1 MDRIWQLATSDVQE
15 ADALQKALKIPTP
28 IIHILTQRGI
38 KTYEQANVFF
48 RPQLS
53 QLHDPFLMK
62 DMQAAVD
69 CLVEAIST
77 NKKIMIYGDY
87 DVDGT
92 TSVGVMYQFLQ
103 HFTSNLLFYIPN
115 RFAEGYGVSQIGID
129 YAFAQKVDV
138 LITLDCGIKSVEIL
152 SKAQANGMQV
162 IVCDHHQPDEKVPSI
177 TAILN
182 PKQKDCDYPFKEL
195 CGCGVGY
202 KLMCAVEKTIADEQ
216 HFCNEFLDLV
226 ATAIAADIVP
236 IIDENRILA
245 YYGLLKAN
253 TKPCAA
259 IQALQQI
266 ADVQKA
272 FTISDLVFIVAPRV
286 NAAGRMEDGSLAV
299 ELFISTQ
306 VEQAKLL
313 AQKMHINNEDRRETD
328 KEMTAEASIL
338 LQQLPANQKATILY
352 QAHWH
357 SGVVGIVA
365 SRMIEQKYQPTIIL
379 TESNGFLKGSARSI
393 PGLNLFE
400 ALHQC
405 ADLLENFGGHYFA
418 AGLTLA
424 PKNLAA
430 FTEQFNSIVSNTLQ
444 ANDFIPKVH
453 IDSELTLDYLQEKF
467 YNIIEQMEPFG
478 PHNLRP
484 VFIAKNV
491 NNHRGQCA
499 VVKEKHLRLVIEQN
513 GIVAKGIAF
522 GMAHLYPIVAEGIPF
537 DICFTIEKNTWNNAT
552 NIEMKVVDI
561 HAASQA

>member
-1 MDRIWQLATSDVQE
+1 MDKIWVLAKRNAQDV
-15 ADALQKALKIPTP
+15 DALQSELKIPTP
-28 IIHILTQRGI
+28 LINILTQRGI
-38 KTYEQANVFF
+38 TTFEKANIFF

-53 QLHDPFLMK
+53 QLHNPFLMK
-62 DMQAAVD
+62 DMQPAVD
-69 CLVEAIST
+69 CVVEAISS

-103 HFTSNLLFYIPN
+103 HFTKNIIFYIPN

-129 YAFAQKVDV
+129 YAFAQNVDV
-138 LITLDCGIKSVEIL
+138 LITLDCGIKSVALL
-152 SKAQANGMQV
+152 SDAQAKGIKV
-162 IVCDHHQPDEKVPSI
+162 IVCDHHQPDDIVPNI

-182 PKQKDCDYPFKEL
+182 PKQKDCPYPFKEL

-202 KLMCAVEKTIADEQ
+202 KLMCAIEQTLTDEQ
-216 HFCNEFLDLV
+216 HYCNEFLDLV

-236 IIDENRILA
+236 IVDENRVLA

-253 TKPCAA
+253 SEPCPA

-272 FTISDLVFIVAPRV
+272 FTITDLVFIVAPRV

-299 ELFISTQ
+299 ELFISKD
-306 VEQAKLL
+306 VAQAKLL

-328 KEMTAEASIL
+328 KEMTAEASIML
-338 LQQLPANQKATILY
+338 HQLPAHQKATVLY
-352 QAHWH
+352 QSHWH

-393 PGLNLFE
+393 PGLNLFD
-400 ALHQC
+400 ALNQC
-405 ADLLENFGGHYFA
+405 SGLLENFGGHYFA
-418 AGLTLA
+418 AGLTLQE
-424 PKNLAA
+424 KNLTP
-430 FTEQFNSIVSNTLQ
+430 FITQFNNIVSSTLQ
-444 ANDFIPKVH
+444 PDDFIPKVH

-467 YNIIEQMEPFG
+467 YNIVQQMEPFG
-478 PHNLRP
+478 PQNLRP
-484 VFIAKNV
+484 IFVAKNV
-491 NNHRGQCA
+491 ANYRNSCA
-499 VVKEKHLRLVIEQN
+499 IVKEKHLRLVIEQN
-513 GIVAKGIAF
+513 GIIAKGIAF
-522 GMAHLYPIVAEGIPF
+522 GMAHLYPIVASEKPF
-537 DICFTIEKNTWNNAT
+537 DICFSIEKNTWNNTT

-561 HAASQA
+561 RESK